1 MMVYAN
7 LIEISGREALMKDIM
22 YMIAVEDENGDV
34 HMIATDDIERAIAA
48 FEDMKTQFG
57 EVITNCDFM
66 SVANED

>member
-1 MMVYAN
+1 
-7 LIEISGREALMKDIM
+7 MKDIM